1 MESVLERIGAYIAR
15 EGITKGSFA
24 DLAKIK
30 RATFY
35 SRMNGETE
43 FTLAEGSKIAKVLG
57 CSVDDLLIP
66 MLSSTE
72 VA

>member
-1 MESVLERIGAYIAR
+1 MESVLERIGAYITR
-15 EGITKGSFA
+15 ENITKGEFA
-24 DLAKIK
+24 DLAGIK

-43 FTLAEGSKIAKVLG
+43 FSLIEGGKIAKVLG
-57 CSVDDLLIP
+57 CTIDELLISP
-66 MLSSTE
+66 FGTTA